1 MHGVPVMALTGT
13 ATLVMVKEIT
23 QILGMYEFVTVKATS
38 NRPNIM
44 YTVEKME
51 TVLDEEV
58 EKKDQLMHHIFGE
71 VISDLNNKGKKAS
84 KVIVFC
90 FLQNDCAMIYE
101 FFVQKL
107 GNQGLVNMFT
117 NITDNISKKS
127 IVTQFCNS
135 QSELRV
141 VIATV
146 AFGMGIN
153 CPDVYKVIHFRSPCT
168 LLNYG
173 QEAGRCGRDGRQAQ
187 AKLFYSN

>member
-1 MHGVPVMALTGT
+1 MALTGT

-44 YTVEKME
+44 YTEEKME

-71 VISDLNNKGKKAS
+71 VICDLNNKGKKAS

-101 FFVQKL
+101 FFVQNLK
-107 GNQGLVNMFT
+107 
-117 NITDNISKKS
+117 I
-127 IVTQFCNS
+127 
-135 QSELRV
+135 RV
-141 VIATV
+141 
-146 AFGMGIN
+146 
-153 CPDVYKVIHFRSPCT
+153 S
-168 LLNYG
+168 
-173 QEAGRCGRDGRQAQ
+173 
-187 AKLFYSN
+187 

>member
-23 QILGMYEFVTVKATS
+23 QILGMYEFVTVKAIS

-44 YTVEKME
+44 NTVEKME

-58 EKKDQLMHHIFGE
+58 EKKADQLMHHIFGE

-101 FFVQKL
+101 FFVQNL
-107 GNQGLVNMFT
+107 E
-117 NITDNISKKS
+117 I
-127 IVTQFCNS
+127 
-135 QSELRV
+135 RV
-141 VIATV
+141 
-146 AFGMGIN
+146 
-153 CPDVYKVIHFRSPCT
+153 S
-168 LLNYG
+168 
-173 QEAGRCGRDGRQAQ
+173 
-187 AKLFYSN
+187 